1 LFITA
6 TERCSMLTQS
16 TRSLLSVSTQPKT
29 IPVIESRIQL
39 AHALDASKVTTIF
52 LRHCNPFEFR
62 TMLEHA
68 HEREMAVYVNVD
80 HIDGINPDTAG
91 LRYLAN
97 QLHIAGIIS
106 SNPRILALAK
116 SFDLETLQRIFAVDS
131 TGLEAALDSV
141 DMRYVDLLDIS
152 PALVIPYVVAR
163 KSLPLPFIGSGLI
176 YTSQQVEMVLRA
188 GASGVAVSR
197 AELWM

>member
-1 LFITA
+1 MFITA

-39 AHALDASKVTTIF
+39 AHALDVSQVTTIL
-52 LRHCNPFEFR
+52 LRHCNLFEFR

-68 HEREMAVYVNVD
+68 YERELAVYVNVD

-106 SNPRILALAK
+106 SNPRILTLAK
-116 SFDLETLQRIFAVDS
+116 SFDLETLQRIFALDS

-141 DMRYVDLLDIS
+141 DRRYVDLLDIS

-176 YTSQQVEMVLRA
+176 YTSQQVQMVLRA
-188 GASGVAVSR
+188 GASGVAVTR